1 MKSDNNPTTSS
12 IKMAAATSPALPA
25 FSYAQAAKGLAP
37 APSTAQ
43 SQAEPSVNNPDML
56 STERTA
62 STPEPEKLD
71 SLNVTAGVVKD
82 NEISNGL
89 ISKMVHDD
97 VKTGSTTKST
107 SDSSGSTSN
116 IKQTS
121 SSLSGSKEV
130 SESTSPSLV
139 ASVTTLPRED
149 EISSTQNGSS
159 ESWDKQSQNSAL
171 AERPVQ
177 IADNGK
183 THNADDDWVSVSAPK
198 AEKELKAAPIPAVN
212 IWQQR
217 KEAQA
222 AKAKADAALRSS
234 TVSAAP
240 NKPKPQSQPTRHVEA
255 QGDNDETK
263 RKSSAKLTEK
273 GDGNSKKKQFD
284 DPKGRDDG
292 KCPVL
297 RC

>member
-12 IKMAAATSPALPA
+12 NKMAAATSPALPA

-37 APSTAQ
+37 AVSTAQ
-43 SQAEPSVNNPDML
+43 SQAEPSVNNPDIS
-56 STERTA
+56 STERA
-62 STPEPEKLD
+62 SSIPEPEKLE
-71 SLNVTAGVVKD
+71 SFNVTAGVVKD

-97 VKTGSTTKST
+97 VKTVSTTKST
-107 SDSSGSTSN
+107 SDNSSTSTN
-116 IKQTS
+116 KQTS
-121 SSLSGSKEV
+121 SSLSGSKQV

-159 ESWDKQSQNSAL
+159 ESWDKQSENSAV
-171 AERPVQ
+171 AERPAQ
-177 IADNGK
+177 MADNGK
-183 THNADDDWVSVSAPK
+183 AHNADDDWVNVSAPK
-198 AEKELKAAPIPAVN
+198 VEKELKAAPIPAVN

-217 KEAQA
+217 IEAQA
-222 AKAKADAALRSS
+222 AKAKADAASRSS

-240 NKPKPQSQPTRHVEA
+240 NKPKPQSQPIRHVEA
-255 QGDNDETK
+255 QGDDDETK
-263 RKSSAKLTEK
+263 RKSSAKLTDK

-284 DPKGRDDG
+284 DPKARDEG

-297 RC
+297 RR